1 MSYLTDM
8 IHANKKINNYLDDF
22 SNVAAN
28 DSDKVYSH
36 RWNHT
41 EQYEIAP
48 VPLVIAGPSGSGK
61 STLLKRLMNEF
72 QEFFGFSIS
81 HTTRQPRNGEQHGRE
96 YYFVNTDCF
105 DDCVRNEEFIEYTR
119 FSNNYYGTSKKAVID
134 VQKSGKICILDVEM
148 DGVKN
153 LKKTNLNPRFVF
165 IKPPNLEALEERL
178 RGRGT
183 ETEESL
189 RRRLD
194 RAIDEL
200 RFGQIEGMFDLI
212 ITNDD
217 IDQAYSILREFVVED
232 VEALKKSRGM

>member
-1 MSYLTDM
+1 
-8 IHANKKINNYLDDF
+8 
-22 SNVAAN
+22 
-28 DSDKVYSH
+28 
-36 RWNHT
+36 
-41 EQYEIAP
+41 
-48 VPLVIAGPSGSGK
+48 
-61 STLLKRLMNEF
+61 
-72 QEFFGFSIS
+72 
-81 HTTRQPRNGEQHGRE
+81 
-96 YYFVNTDCF
+96 
-105 DDCVRNEEFIEYTR
+105 
-119 FSNNYYGTSKKAVID
+119 
-134 VQKSGKICILDVEM
+134 M